1 MLESDIPNSPKQVG
15 DYTIERTLGV
25 GGMGTVYLAR
35 SASGEARAIKVLHA
49 ELSGSQE
56 LRLRLERE
64 AAVLKRLRGERS
76 AAVYEINTTA
86 ERPYLVMEY
95 VSGLSLD
102 KHIEKYGKLSGV
114 LVWAVMDALLEATEM
129 FHAEGITHRD
139 LKPSNIMLGENGV
152 KIIDFGISGL
162 MGSSLTEI
170 GSTPA
175 TTLWSSPEQMNGAE
189 VGQASDVFNLGMIFA
204 YAWTGS
210 HPFDA
215 AKRDAVMLKLMTGEP
230 NLAGIPSRLRQIV
243 ADCLAKDPAQRPSAR
258 EVRDRLRLISRSS
271 SNSDSGS
278 RSGELGSP
286 LTGTVLVDVAETLKS
301 RPRGQVG
308 ERKLLKNRQIAGAA
322 VVLVL
327 VAVAIAIAKRGEEP
341 RRNSAS
347 PTSSTQVELVQPPRS
362 LEDLRLF
369 PRSLDAGTAAV
380 QALVLDLRNDARH
393 LRADDKNKSTAQ
405 SAREFDLAWF
415 NGKCK
420 RSSRTVEAHQPIVI
434 QFSSPGE
441 QKVEEFGVVLAHIR
455 ELLRGSGSVLADSLD
470 GSFSIIGNGKELS
483 AVDSTIDANAIET
496 SVSTRNANIKELFGL
511 SETQSRPLRITL
523 SNLSSIQLGATRDA
537 FSDPIRP
544 LQVNVPSGFAV
555 DYGWAVPARRQTY
568 ENPKEID
575 AASVTISR
583 EHWQGV
589 AVEQV
594 LAVIARGLLMGLG
607 SGVDTASQSLLSVA
621 GGSFVKNEYEYGTAD
636 FQIAAI
642 LGYEEKGDC

>member
-49 ELSGSQE
+49 ELAGSQE

-64 AAVLKRLRGERS
+64 AAVLKRLRGDRS
-76 AAVYEINTTA
+76 AAVYEINAAA

-139 LKPSNIMLGENGV
+139 LKPSNVMLGEDGV

-189 VGQASDVFNLGMIFA
+189 VGQASDIFNLGMIFA

-230 NLAGIPSRLRQIV
+230 NLAGVPSRLRQIV

-278 RSGELGSP
+278 RSGDLGSP
-286 LTGTVLVDVAETLKS
+286 LTGTVLVNVAEEIQMSS
-301 RPRGQVG
+301 RQQPRQGVALNY
-308 ERKLLKNRQIAGAA
+308 RRVSIVVTALLVLLFGAVFASQRNDSGARENATESAAA
-322 VVLVL
+322 VATSEAT
-327 VAVAIAIAKRGEEP
+327 VAVGTLADFKTFRQLQEP
-341 RRNSAS
+341 GPAVLE
-347 PTSSTQVELVQPPRS
+347 TLEVDLTQSERFEKEKKNDRYG
-362 LEDLRLF
+362 LEW
-369 PRSLDAGTAAV
+369 
-380 QALVLDLRNDARH
+380 
-393 LRADDKNKSTAQ
+393 
-405 SAREFDLAWF
+405 FD
-415 NGKCK
+415 GKCK
-420 RSSRTVEAHQPIVI
+420 KNGTFEDYDPIIVQFISPDNQMVDEFRVALDHVARLLEDSKSVLSGTIDTQPVI
-434 QFSSPGE
+434 LDAIDTAPIESEISGNI
-441 QKVEEFGVVLAHIR
+441 KVETKERNDKIKQNFKLTK
-455 ELLRGSGSVLADSLD
+455 D
-470 GSFSIIGNGKELS
+470 G
-483 AVDSTIDANAIET
+483 
-496 SVSTRNANIKELFGL
+496 
-511 SETQSRPLRITL
+511 SRPLRITL
-523 SNLSSIQLGATRDA
+523 SDTARTDVDSRRTNLEAPVRNLHGG
-537 FSDPIRP
+537 
-544 LQVNVPSGFAV
+544 LPSGFLV
-555 DYGWAVPARRQTY
+555 DLGWAVPAR
-568 ENPKEID
+568 EKLSFDPKEID
-575 AASVTISR
+575 AAAVTVSS
-583 EHWQGV
+583 EHWKGV
-589 AVEQV
+589 STEHV
-594 LAVIARGLLMGLG
+594 LLTLVRALLLGLG
-607 SGVDTASQSLLSVA
+607 SPLDSGSSGILSVNNA
-621 GGSFVKNEYEYGTAD
+621 EFLRNNYGFSVADYELATE
-636 FQIAAI
+636 
-642 LGYEEKGDC
+642 LGYRRDGEC